1 VDPEPHKELTMAV
14 IGTDRDLIE
23 LVNTFTVQPHDQ
35 ERLLEILREATE
47 DVMRH
52 FPGFVSAN
60 VHASLDGTKVCNYAQ
75 WASEEQF
82 RKAIAHPDSQPHFT
96 LCREIATS
104 ESALYRL
111 RFTEGG

>member
-1 VDPEPHKELTMAV
+1 MPV
-14 IGTDRDLIE
+14 IGTDHDVIA
-23 LVNTFTVQPHDQ
+23 LVNTFTVEPRDQ
-35 ERLLEILREATE
+35 ERLLEILRAATE

-52 FPGFVSAN
+52 HPGFVSAS

-82 RKAIAHPDSQPHFT
+82 RKAIAHPDSQPHFAS
-96 LCREIATS
+96 CREIATA
-104 ESALYRL
+104 EPVLYRL

>member
-1 VDPEPHKELTMAV
+1 MAV
-14 IGTDRDLIE
+14 IGTDRDLIA
-23 LVNTFTVQPHDQ
+23 LVNTFTVDPRDQ
-35 ERLLEILREATE
+35 ERLVELLHEATE

-75 WASEEQF
+75 WASEEEF
-82 RKAIAHPDSQPHFT
+82 NKAIEHPDSQPHFAQ
-96 LCREIATS
+96 CREIGTS
-104 ESALYRL
+104 VSALYRL

>member
-1 VDPEPHKELTMAV
+1 MAV
-14 IGTDRDLIE
+14 IGTDRDLIA
-23 LVNTFTVQPHDQ
+23 LVNTFTVDPRDQ
-35 ERLLEILREATE
+35 ERLVELLHEATE

-75 WASEEQF
+75 WASEEEF
-82 RKAIAHPDSQPHFT
+82 NKAIEHPDSQPHFIQ
-96 LCREIATS
+96 CREIATS
-104 ESALYRL
+104 VSALYRL